1 MLITLSQWANNSF
14 SISFGAGTLNKWAR
28 HGQIFPAPTKIG
40 NRWMVHPNAK
50 YVEKTI
56 EAQRTQ
62 NAQNELNQTS
72 SAYIK
77 INDRIKRIIN
87 NDSKAA

>member
-1 MLITLSQWANNSF
+1 MLITISQWANNSF

-28 HGQIFPAPTKIG
+28 HGQISPAPSKIG

-56 EAQRTQ
+56 EAQRTL
-62 NAQNELNQTS
+62 NAQKELNHAS
-72 SAYIK
+72 SAC
-77 INDRIKRIIN
+77 ININERMQRIIN

>member
-1 MLITLSQWANNSF
+1 MLITLSQWANNNF

-28 HGQIFPAPTKIG
+28 HGKISPAPTKIG

-56 EAQRTQ
+56 EYQRTR
-62 NAQNELNQTS
+62 NAQKELNHAS
-72 SAYIK
+72 SACIN
-77 INDRIKRIIN
+77 INDRMQRIIN